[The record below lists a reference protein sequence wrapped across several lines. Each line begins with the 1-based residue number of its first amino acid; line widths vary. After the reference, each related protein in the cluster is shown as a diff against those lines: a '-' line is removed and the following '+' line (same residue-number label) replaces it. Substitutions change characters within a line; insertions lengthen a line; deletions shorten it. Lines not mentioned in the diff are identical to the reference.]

1 MITGI
6 ILYSVQKAFLE
17 HCKMPDTKVTE
28 QMKCMIKHKIVM
40 KILSIRHFFLLKN
53 E

>member
-6 ILYSVQKAFLE
+6 ILYSVQKSFLE